1 MREVDA
7 WHVTLGFALGS
18 WKWQASCLQ
27 LQLRRAQ
34 GRLGY
39 HPSVEGKGGARKGG
53 RSQRGVQKRRCV
65 CVCVREN
72 PRERVCCSER
82 L

>member
-39 HPSVEGKGGARKGG
+39 HPLWREREEPEKGGGARGECRKGD
-53 RSQRGVQKRRCV
+53 V
-65 CVCVREN
+65 CVCV
-72 PRERVCCSER
+72 
-82 L
+82 